1 MTKYD
6 LIYEALQNQVDSGEL
21 TFETAEYLNDVAFEM
36 YSDEELD
43 GVEFTEAGNLQSSKE
58 FKKKNKEFK
67 KLSKEFKA
75 AIKDGDKRKA
85 KSIFKELKNIPDE
98 CAKILDDLNEGA
110 ISTILGI
117 IVGNIRANLLSLL
130 SAVLKLSGTG
140 ATIVGAANYNTGVT
154 MTGAGMAYAGYGVE
168 IGATVENIKNAISI
182 IIGIIDD
189 INKGTFSIDSFNLT
203 RQKLKLNLNKLNKDL
218 DKLYAMM

>member
-6 LIYEALQNQVDSGEL
+6 LIYEALQDQVNIGEL
-21 TFETAEYLNDVAFEM
+21 TFETAEYLNDVAYEM
-36 YSDEELD
+36 YGDEELD
-43 GVEFTEAGNLQSSKE
+43 GEEFTEAGNLKSSRE

-67 KLSKEFKA
+67 KLSKEFKD
-75 AIKDGDKRKA
+75 AIKDGDKIKA

-140 ATIVGAANYNTGVT
+140 ATIVGAANYSTGAT
-154 MTGAGMAYAGYGVE
+154 ITGAGMAAVGYGVE
-168 IGATVENIKNAISI
+168 IGSVVENIKNAISI

>member
-1 MTKYD
+1 MTKYEII
-6 LIYEALQNQVDSGEL
+6 LEALQNQVDSGEL

-130 SAVLKLSGTG
+130 SAVLKLSG
-140 ATIVGAANYNTGVT
+140 AGVT
-154 MTGAGMAYAGYGVE
+154 PAGGMHCNIGVTTTGTGIVAASKGVD
-168 IGATVENIKNAISI
+168 IGVAVENIKNAISI

>member
-1 MTKYD
+1 MTKYEII
-6 LIYEALQNQVDSGEL
+6 LEALQNQVDSGEL
-21 TFETAEYLNDVAFEM
+21 TFETAEYLNNVAFEM

-98 CAKILDDLNEGA
+98 GAKILDDLNEGA

-117 IVGNIRANLLSLL
+117 IVGNIRANLLTLL
-130 SAVLKLSGTG
+130 SAVIKLTG
-140 ATIVGAANYNTGVT
+140 AGVTIVGGMHCNIGVT
-154 MTGAGMAYAGYGVE
+154 TTGTGIVAASKGVD
-168 IGATVENIKNAISI
+168 IGVAVENIKNAISI

>member
-1 MTKYD
+1 M
-6 LIYEALQNQVDSGEL
+6 
-21 TFETAEYLNDVAFEM
+21 
-36 YSDEELD
+36 
-43 GVEFTEAGNLQSSKE
+43 
-58 FKKKNKEFK
+58 
-67 KLSKEFKA
+67 
-75 AIKDGDKRKA
+75 
-85 KSIFKELKNIPDE
+85 
-98 CAKILDDLNEGA
+98 
-110 ISTILGI
+110 
-117 IVGNIRANLLSLL
+117 
-130 SAVLKLSGTG
+130 LKLSGTG

-154 MTGAGMAYAGYGVE
+154 MTGAGMAYAGHGVE